1 MVEAM
6 NTAVVQMSKS
16 VPKEEVGQGGYEK
29 EPSKEQGTIM
39 NRGAPVPSGLS
50 ALLSAVTLQLD
61 DSKNDKL
68 RSCNGIKSSSSSTS
82 MPSNLQK
89 PDLCSQGKSRNS
101 EKSTPTM
108 VPEVAKK
115 MPVPESLMTL
125 LMDENNANILTFLP
139 GGKYFAFRTKEF
151 SEGLLKEYFAM
162 DTLQSFLK
170 ELHESGFTHIE
181 TDQQG
186 IEVFCHSLFKKGDWE
201 GCEALVAKLEQR
213 TKDQSLSPTSKVH
226 DDSESSNDHRANRR
240 DSFKRRLSPAHAQ
253 RVGGSHILSQQARL
267 RRDSSGRGS
276 LEDNNANSPTD
287 PVRLLRD
294 VSDKDYHQAARIIA
308 SEKIVQNGQGL
319 SPMAAKKPVPLV
331 QQAVENATRTIV
343 TDAIESL
350 LRDEHHTKEIFHRH
364 ERALSQSSIPGIVP
378 ISKQLF
384 ANELD

>member
-1 MVEAM
+1 M
-6 NTAVVQMSKS
+6 NTAVIQMSKS
-16 VPKEEVGQGGYEK
+16 VPKEEVGQRGFEK
-29 EPSKEQGTIM
+29 EPTPTKEQGTIM
-39 NRGAPVPSGLS
+39 DRGAPVPSGLS

-61 DSKNDKL
+61 GSKNDKL
-68 RSCNGIKSSSSSTS
+68 NSCNGTKSFRSSTS
-82 MPSNLQK
+82 MPSNFQK
-89 PDLCSQGKSRNS
+89 PDVCSKGKSRDS

-139 GGKYFAFRTKEF
+139 GGKYFALRTEEF
-151 SEGLLKEYFAM
+151 SEGLLKEYFAV
-162 DTLQSFLK
+162 DSLKSFLK
-170 ELHESGFTHIE
+170 QLHESGFTHIE

-201 GCEALVAKLEQR
+201 GCEALVAKLEQW
-213 TKDQSLSPTSKVH
+213 TKDQSLSPTSNKVH
-226 DDSESSNDHRANRR
+226 DSSESSNDR

-253 RVGGSHILSQQARL
+253 RVDGSHILSQQARV

-276 LEDNNANSPTD
+276 LEDNNANSPPD
-287 PVRLLRD
+287 PVRLLRE

-343 TDAIESL
+343 TDAIECL

-364 ERALSQSSIPGIVP
+364 ERALSQSSIPGLVP